1 MPFGEADTEFL
12 RKPLLR
18 MQQEMVLVALQLT
31 SFGCWRSV
39 AAVWVMPSKG
49 RVLTD

>member
-31 SFGCWRSV
+31 SFGCWHSV
-39 AAVWVMPSKG
+39 AAVWVMASKG